1 MRHQEKQLSNS
12 NNTYLKVKRMLD
24 IILGLASFIFFF
36 LVMLVVG
43 VMVLIFNKRPIF
55 FLQQRTGQFN
65 QEFTI
70 IKFRTMEKCDD
81 SKVHQYKWDGQVPE
95 DFVFKTP
102 DSVQVTKLGAILRKY
117 SLDELPQI
125 INVIKGDMSFVG
137 PRPEIMNIT
146 KFYNEAQK
154 RRLVVKPGITG
165 YAQIKGRSDINYGR
179 KIHYDLYYVNH
190 ISFFFDFKIICKTIL
205 QVIRG
210 KGAY

>member
-1 MRHQEKQLSNS
+1 
-12 NNTYLKVKRMLD
+12 MLD
-24 IILGLASFIFFF
+24 MIMGVGLLILFFPI
-36 LVMLVVG
+36 MLVVG
-43 VMVLIFNKRPIF
+43 VLILIFNKRPIL

-65 QEFTI
+65 QKFTI
-70 IKFRTMEKCDD
+70 IKFRTMERCDD
-81 SKVHQYKWDGQVPE
+81 SKVHQYTWDGQVPE

-102 DSVQVTKLGAILRKY
+102 DSLQVTKLGAILRKY

-146 KFYNEAQK
+146 KFYNEVQR

-165 YAQIKGRSDINYGR
+165 YAQIQGRSDINYGM
-179 KIHYDLYYVNH
+179 KIKYDLYYVDH
-190 ISFFFDFKIICKTIL
+190 ISVLFDFKIICKTFL
-205 QVIRG
+205 QVLRG